1 MQLSQ
6 APTRRQIWKTI
17 GRIRAVSARVPLLQV
32 NVTPYQTPPGQALA
46 RTQPTHA
53 PGKIMSRP
61 FEQDVM
67 IGNTDQ
73 TAARLKGKGDV
84 R

>member
-1 MQLSQ
+1 
-6 APTRRQIWKTI
+6 
-17 GRIRAVSARVPLLQV
+17 
-32 NVTPYQTPPGQALA
+32 
-46 RTQPTHA
+46 
-53 PGKIMSRP
+53 MSRP